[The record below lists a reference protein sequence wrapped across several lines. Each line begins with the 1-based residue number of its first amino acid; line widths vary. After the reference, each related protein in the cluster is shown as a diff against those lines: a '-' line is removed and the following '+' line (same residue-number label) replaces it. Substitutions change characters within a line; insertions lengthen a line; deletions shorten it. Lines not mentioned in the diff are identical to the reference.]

1 MNTLWKGDEGE
12 ITVPITTSTVKF
24 KARFFFRKKEG
35 ESIKNTINQ
44 L

>member
-24 KARFFFRKKEG
+24 KARFFFFEKKRG
-35 ESIKNTINQ
+35 KVLKTQ
-44 L
+44 